1 MRPCPLSDAL
11 IALLP
16 GAVIT
21 RRREQDWRSATFSGA
36 RLMLDLQIEGIDAA
50 QAKNF
55 VMMVE
60 NHEFSLPDLL
70 VADIAVTGQQRIGNA
85 TALTVEALLLEEEA

>member
-21 RRREQDWRSATFSGA
+21 RRREHDWRSATFSGA

-55 VMMVE
+55 ATMVE
-60 NHEFSLPDLL
+60 DHEFLLPDLL
-70 VADIAVTGQQRIGNA
+70 VADIVVTEQQYISNA
-85 TALTVEALLLEEEA
+85 AALTVEALLLEEEA